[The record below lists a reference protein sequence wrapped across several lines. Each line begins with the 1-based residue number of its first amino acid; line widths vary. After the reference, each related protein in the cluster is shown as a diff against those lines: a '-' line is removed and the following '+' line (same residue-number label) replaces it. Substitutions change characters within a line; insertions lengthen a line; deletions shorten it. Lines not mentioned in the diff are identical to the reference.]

1 MMILRITAKTQAIQC
16 GDASCFGFFFKY
28 ETSTYLLRGEISTFS
43 IMQLTIAGVN
53 TTRMYHSEANEKDN
67 SPNSEHFG
75 FDTLHMAA
83 IRRV

>member
-1 MMILRITAKTQAIQC
+1 MATSLVL
-16 GDASCFGFFFKY
+16 SFF
-28 ETSTYLLRGEISTFS
+28 SSARLNVLLRGEISTFS

>member
-1 MMILRITAKTQAIQC
+1 MATPLVL
-16 GDASCFGFFFKY
+16 SFF
-28 ETSTYLLRGEISTFS
+28 SSARLNVLLRGEISTFS

-53 TTRMYHSEANEKDN
+53 TTRMYHSKANEKDN